1 MSKYEL
7 AASIK
12 VGLFASRD
20 TLEEAFEYVEMM
32 FNSMPDAAHQA
43 AARTALHVMLN
54 SVAKQIEALPNQL
67 PPPPAEVRIS
77 VEDNP
82 ATGTEAATD
91 INRILDNP
99 VLVSV
104 PRAEL
109 NRIIDQRISDWLDDR
124 FDSMAD
130 EWFENNVDIDE
141 KVQHYIDNDVDW
153 TEIVRDELRQNI
165 TLSVTV
171 D

>member
-1 MSKYEL
+1 MTKHEL

-12 VGLFASRD
+12 VGIFASRD
-20 TLEEAFEYVEMM
+20 TLEEAFEYTETM
-32 FNSMPDAAHQA
+32 FNSMPDPAYRA

-54 SVAKQIEALPNQL
+54 SVAKQIVALPDQL

-82 ATGTEAATD
+82 ATGTEARQD
-91 INRILDNP
+91 LQSVLEP
-99 VLVSV
+99 VMVSV
-104 PRAEL
+104 PRDEL

-124 FDSMAD
+124 FDSMAE
-130 EWFENNVDIDE
+130 EWFENNVDVDE
-141 KVQHYIDNDVDW
+141 KVQEYIDNSVDW
-153 TEIVRDELRQNI
+153 TEIVRDELRHNI
-165 TLSVTV
+165 SLSVTV

>member
-1 MSKYEL
+1 MTKHEL

-12 VGLFASRD
+12 VGIFASRD
-20 TLEEAFEYVEMM
+20 TLEEAFEYVETM
-32 FNSMPDAAHQA
+32 FNTMPDPAHRA

-54 SVAKQIEALPNQL
+54 SVAKQIVALPDQL

-77 VEDNP
+77 AEDNP
-82 ATGTEAATD
+82 ATGVEVE
-91 INRILDNP
+91 P
-99 VLVSV
+99 VLISV
-104 PRAEL
+104 PEL

-124 FDSMAD
+124 FDSMAE

-141 KVQHYIDNDVDW
+141 KVQDYLDNSVDW
-153 TEIVRDELRQNI
+153 TEIVQEELKHNI
-165 TLSVTV
+165 SFSISV

>member
-54 SVAKQIEALPNQL
+54 SVAKQIEALPDQL

-82 ATGTEAATD
+82 ATGTEVE
-91 INRILDNP
+91 P
-99 VLVSV
+99 VIVSV
-104 PRAEL
+104 PRTEL

-124 FDSMAD
+124 FDSMAS
-130 EWFENNVDIDE
+130 EWFNDNVDVDE
-141 KVQHYIDNDVDW
+141 HVQEYLDNSVDW

-165 TLSVTV
+165 SLSVTV

>member
-32 FNSMPDAAHQA
+32 FNTMPDPAHRA

-54 SVAKQIEALPNQL
+54 SVAKQIEALPDQL
-67 PPPPAEVRIS
+67 PPPPTEVRIS

-82 ATGTEAATD
+82 ATGTEVE
-91 INRILDNP
+91 P
-99 VLVSV
+99 VIVSV
-104 PRAEL
+104 PRTEL

-124 FDSMAD
+124 FDGMTE
-130 EWFENNVDIDE
+130 EWFDNNVDVAE
-141 KVQHYIDNDVDW
+141 KVQDYLDNSVDW
-153 TEIVRDELRQNI
+153 TEIVQEELKHNI
-165 TLSVTV
+165 SFSISV

>member
-1 MSKYEL
+1 MTKHEL

-12 VGLFASRD
+12 VGIFASRD
-20 TLEEAFEYVEMM
+20 TLEEAFEYTETM
-32 FNSMPDAAHQA
+32 FNSMPDPAHRA

-54 SVAKQIEALPNQL
+54 SVAKQIVALPDQL
-67 PPPPAEVRIS
+67 PPPPAEIQIS

-82 ATGTEAATD
+82 ATGTEVE
-91 INRILDNP
+91 P

-104 PRAEL
+104 PRTEL

-124 FDSMAD
+124 FDSLAD
-130 EWFENNVDIDE
+130 EWFETNVDIDE
-141 KVQHYIDNDVDW
+141 KVQEYLDNSVDW
-153 TEIVRDELRQNI
+153 TEVVRDELRHNI
-165 TLSVTV
+165 SLSVTV

>member
-12 VGLFASRD
+12 MGMFAKRD
-20 TLEEAFEYVEMM
+20 TVAEAFEYVEMM
-32 FNSMPDAAHQA
+32 FNTMPDAAHRA

-54 SVAKQIEALPNQL
+54 TVADQIEALPNQL
-67 PPPPAEVRIS
+67 PPPPTEVRIS

-82 ATGTEAATD
+82 ATGTEPRGD
-91 INRILDNP
+91 MQSLLEP

-104 PRAEL
+104 PRYEL
-109 NRIIDQRISDWLDDR
+109 NRIIDHRISDWLGDR
-124 FDSMAD
+124 FDSMAS
-130 EWFENNVDIDE
+130 EWFNDNVDVDE
-141 KVQHYIDNDVDW
+141 HVQEYLDNSVDW

-165 TLSVTV
+165 SLSVTV

>member
-20 TLEEAFEYVEMM
+20 TLEEAFEYIETM
-32 FNSMPDAAHQA
+32 FNSMPDAASRA

-54 SVAKQIEALPNQL
+54 SVAKQIESLPDQL
-67 PPPPAEVRIS
+67 PPPPAEIQIS

-82 ATGTEAATD
+82 ATGTEVE
-91 INRILDNP
+91 P
-99 VLVSV
+99 VLISV
-104 PRAEL
+104 PEL

-124 FDSMAD
+124 FDSMAE
-130 EWFENNVDIDE
+130 EWFNDNVDFDE
-141 KVQHYIDNDVDW
+141 KVQEYLDNSVDW
-153 TEIVRDELRQNI
+153 TEIVRDELRHNLS
-165 TLSVTV
+165 LSVTV

>member
-1 MSKYEL
+1 MTKHEL

-12 VGLFASRD
+12 VGIFASRD
-20 TLEEAFEYVEMM
+20 TLEEAFEYTETM
-32 FNSMPDAAHQA
+32 FNSMPDPAHRA

-54 SVAKQIEALPNQL
+54 SVAKQIIALPDQL

-82 ATGTEAATD
+82 ATGTEARQD
-91 INRILDNP
+91 LQSVLEP
-99 VLVSV
+99 VMVSV
-104 PRAEL
+104 PRDEL

-124 FDSMAD
+124 FDGMTE
-130 EWFENNVDIDE
+130 EWFDNNVDVAE
-141 KVQHYIDNDVDW
+141 KVQDYLDNSVDW
-153 TEIVRDELRQNI
+153 TEIVRDELRHNI
-165 TLSVTV
+165 SFSISV

>member
-1 MSKYEL
+1 MNKYEL

-12 VGLFASRD
+12 VGLFASHD
-20 TLEEAFEYVEMM
+20 TLQQAFDFVEIM
-32 FNSMPDAAHQA
+32 FDSMPDPGCRA

-54 SVAKQIEALPNQL
+54 SVAKQIESLPDQL

-77 VEDNP
+77 AEDNP
-82 ATGTEAATD
+82 ATGTEVE
-91 INRILDNP
+91 P
-99 VLVSV
+99 VIVSV
-104 PRAEL
+104 PRTEL

-130 EWFENNVDIDE
+130 EWFNDKVDIDE

-153 TEIVRDELRQNI
+153 TEIVRDELRHNLS
-165 TLSVTV
+165 LSVSV

>member
-12 VGLFASRD
+12 VGIFASRD
-20 TLEEAFEYVEMM
+20 TLEEAFEYVETM
-32 FNSMPDAAHQA
+32 FNTMPDPAHRA

-54 SVAKQIEALPNQL
+54 SVAKQIESLPDQL
-67 PPPPAEVRIS
+67 PPPPAEIQIS

-82 ATGTEAATD
+82 ATGTEVNTD

-124 FDSMAD
+124 FDGMAN
-130 EWFENNVDIDE
+130 EWFNDNVDIDE
-141 KVQHYIDNDVDW
+141 QVQEYMDNSVDW
-153 TEIVRDELRQNI
+153 TEIVRDELKHN
-165 TLSVTV
+165 LSFSISV

>member
-1 MSKYEL
+1 MTKHEL

-12 VGLFASRD
+12 VGIFASRD
-20 TLEEAFEYVEMM
+20 TLEEAFEYTETM
-32 FNSMPDAAHQA
+32 FNSMPDPAHRA

-54 SVAKQIEALPNQL
+54 SVAKQIIALPDQL
-67 PPPPAEVRIS
+67 PPPPAEIQIS

-82 ATGTEAATD
+82 ATGTEVE
-91 INRILDNP
+91 P

-124 FDSMAD
+124 FDSMAE
-130 EWFENNVDIDE
+130 EWFNDNVDFDE
-141 KVQHYIDNDVDW
+141 QVQKYMDNSVDW
-153 TEIVRDELRQNI
+153 TEIVRDELRHNM
-165 TLSVTV
+165 TLSISV

>member
-12 VGLFASRD
+12 VGIFASRD
-20 TLEEAFEYVEMM
+20 TLEEAFEYVETM
-32 FNSMPDAAHQA
+32 FNTMPDPAHRA

-54 SVAKQIEALPNQL
+54 SVAKQIESLPDQL
-67 PPPPAEVRIS
+67 PPPPAEIQIS

-82 ATGTEAATD
+82 ATGTEVDTD
-91 INRILDNP
+91 INRVLDRP
-99 VLVSV
+99 MRVSV

-124 FDSMAD
+124 FDGMTE
-130 EWFENNVDIDE
+130 EWFDNNVDVAE
-141 KVQHYIDNDVDW
+141 KVQDYLDNSVDW
-153 TEIVRDELRQNI
+153 TEIVRDELRHNL
-165 TLSVTV
+165 TLSVSV

>member
-12 VGLFASRD
+12 VGLFADRN
-20 TLEEAFEYVEMM
+20 TIEEAFEYVEMM
-32 FNSMPDAAHQA
+32 FNTMPDPAHRA

-54 SVAKQIEALPNQL
+54 SVAKQIESLPDQL
-67 PPPPAEVRIS
+67 PPPPAEVFIS
-77 VEDNP
+77 LEDNP
-82 ATGTEAATD
+82 ATGTEVE
-91 INRILDNP
+91 P
-99 VLVSV
+99 VIVSV
-104 PRAEL
+104 PRTEL
-109 NRIIDQRISDWLDDR
+109 NRIIDQRINDWLDDR

-153 TEIVRDELRQNI
+153 TEIVRDELRHNI
-165 TLSVTV
+165 SLSVTV

>member
-1 MSKYEL
+1 MTKHEL

-12 VGLFASRD
+12 VGIFASRD
-20 TLEEAFEYVEMM
+20 TLEEAFEYTETM
-32 FNSMPDAAHQA
+32 FNSMPDPAHRA

-54 SVAKQIEALPNQL
+54 SVAKQIVALPDQL

-77 VEDNP
+77 AEDNP
-82 ATGTEAATD
+82 ATGTEVE
-91 INRILDNP
+91 P
-99 VLVSV
+99 VIVSV
-104 PRAEL
+104 PRTEL

-124 FDSMAD
+124 FDSMAE
-130 EWFENNVDIDE
+130 EWFNDNVDVDE
-141 KVQHYIDNDVDW
+141 KVQEYLDNSVDW
-153 TEIVRDELRQNI
+153 TEVVRDELRHNI

>member
-1 MSKYEL
+1 MSKHEL

-12 VGLFASRD
+12 VGIFASRD
-20 TLEEAFEYVEMM
+20 TLEEAFEYVETM
-32 FNSMPDAAHQA
+32 FNTMPDPAHRA

-54 SVAKQIEALPNQL
+54 SVAKQIIALPDQL
-67 PPPPAEVRIS
+67 PPPPAEIQIS

-82 ATGTEAATD
+82 ATGTEVATD
-91 INRILDNP
+91 INRVLDNP

-141 KVQHYIDNDVDW
+141 KVQHYIDHDVDW
-153 TEIVRDELRQNI
+153 TEIVRDELRHNL
-165 TLSVTV
+165 TLSVSV